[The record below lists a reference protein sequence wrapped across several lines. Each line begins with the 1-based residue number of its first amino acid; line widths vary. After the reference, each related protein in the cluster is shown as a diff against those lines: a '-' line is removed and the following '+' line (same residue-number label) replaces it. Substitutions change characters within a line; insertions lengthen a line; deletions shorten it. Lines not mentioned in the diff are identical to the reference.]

1 MSHYIALF
9 RFRLSEGQS
18 IGPIALRKLWSTA
31 CGTSDVKVTRA
42 ASGPGYGAQ
51 SHTYSLCAPPK
62 TVNLAA
68 IEVRL
73 RRLPAGAGLS
83 PTLSPS
89 HPTSSP
95 LSDSPGCHPPS
106 LP

>member
-31 CGTSDVKVTRA
+31 CGTSDVKVSRA

-73 RRLPAGAGLS
+73 RRLLAEMALTA
-83 PTLSPS
+83 TLTLTHPS
-89 HPTSSP
+89 
-95 LSDSPGCHPPS
+95 
-106 LP
+106 

>member
-9 RFRLSEGQS
+9 KFRLSEGQS
-18 IGPIALRKLWSTA
+18 IGPLALRKLWSNA
-31 CGTSDVKVTRA
+31 CGTNDVKVSRA

-62 TVNLAA
+62 TVNLAS

-73 RRLPAGAGLS
+73 RKLLADAALTA
-83 PTLSPS
+83 TLTLTLTHQS
-89 HPTSSP
+89 
-95 LSDSPGCHPPS
+95 
-106 LP
+106 